1 MSIEKKTHPCPYHG
15 ITGMCLI
22 VALWSICQNWNA
34 ARSTTSIPTRTTR
47 TKSLASMVL
56 SDYPHE
62 VRYFVSD
69 GRCKSTVPYAQRT
82 TIWGAATGAEDCGSA
97 LTRASYEIV
106 KILLDAGAD
115 INFQRKDFYNQTP
128 LHYFALLGN
137 KDIVELLLD
146 AGANKQIKDDKG
158 DTPYDLTWGKPEIA
172 RMLAPWYDS
181 LTMKYFDES
190 LKTFAAI
197 HIVLQLFG
205 VWIFA
210 FFDFGRKHQEFIKK
224 HQTDGYLS
232 EYCLILCFR
241 MLVNLNTSVATDVL
255 LVHLSLI
262 SVFFF
267 LWWITSPAESKLLEY
282 LSKGYIN
289 ELIEHKFLLVVI
301 QILFFIWSCF

>member
-1 MSIEKKTHPCPYHG
+1 MSIEKKTHPSPYHG
-15 ITGMCLI
+15 ITGICLI
-22 VALWSICQNWNA
+22 IALWSICQNWNA

-47 TKSLASMVL
+47 TKSLADMVL
-56 SDYPHE
+56 SDYPQE

-82 TIWGAATGAEDCGSA
+82 AIWGATTGAEDCGMA
-97 LTRASYEIV
+97 LTRASSEIV
-106 KILLDAGAD
+106 KILVDAGAD
-115 INFQRKDFYNQTP
+115 INFPRKDFYNFTP
-128 LHYFALLGN
+128 LHYFALRGN

-146 AGANKQIKDDKG
+146 AGANKQIKNDKG
-158 DTPYDLTWGKPEIA
+158 LTPYDYAWGKPEIA

-181 LTMKYFDES
+181 LTMKYFDQS
-190 LKTFAAI
+190 LKNFAAI
-197 HIVLQLFG
+197 HIGKLFL
-205 VWIFA
+205 VWICA
-210 FFDFGRKHQEFIKK
+210 FGRKHQEFLKK

-232 EYCLILCFR
+232 EYCLSLCFH
-241 MLVNLNTSVATDVL
+241 MLVNLKTSVATDVL

-289 ELIEHKFLLVVI
+289 SVIEINCFLAVI
-301 QILFFIWSCF
+301 QILSFIWSCF